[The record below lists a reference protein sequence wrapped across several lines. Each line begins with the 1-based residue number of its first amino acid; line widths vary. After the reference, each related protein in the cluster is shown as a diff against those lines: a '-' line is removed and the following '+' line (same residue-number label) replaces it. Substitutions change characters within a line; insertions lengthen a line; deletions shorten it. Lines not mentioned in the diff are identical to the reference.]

1 MWISR
6 RSEEAN
12 ESPSSS
18 SELVD
23 GCPNM
28 SLELVDR
35 SPNKSLELVDGSPSM
50 SLELV
55 DGCPS
60 MSLELVDGSPSMSS
74 LPLELVDTILSFL
87 SEPSSQ
93 LQASQIVATV
103 TKFNHKYFLW

>member
-18 SELVD
+18 LELVD

-28 SLELVDR
+28 SLELVDE
-35 SPNKSLELVDGSPSM
+35 SPNKSLELVDGS
-50 SLELV
+50 
-55 DGCPS
+55 PS

-93 LQASQIVATV
+93 LQASQVC
-103 TKFNHKYFLW
+103 HLS